1 MYKKYISTLKL
12 KIMKKRKEYDSM
24 GTITVPVDK
33 YWGAS
38 TERSR
43 KYFNIGDTFINPII
57 IESIAVIKKS
67 AAIVHLKNR
76 EINKKIAKAIIRASD
91 EVISGKLKD
100 HFPLKVWQTGS
111 GTQTNMNINEVISN
125 RAIELLKGKKGSKK
139 PVHPND
145 HVNKSQSTNDV
156 FPSAIHI
163 AIATKTFHELLP
175 SLELLNKKLKK
186 KVIEFNKIVKIGRT
200 HLQDATPISLGQEFS
215 GYQSQ
220 LEDSIK
226 RIKLSLEEIYF
237 LAQGGTAVGTGIN
250 TKKNFDKKIVKEI
263 SIMTKLPFKCAK
275 NKFAALASHDPI
287 VNFSGSLNTAAVS
300 LMKIANDIRFLGSGP
315 RAGYSELELPENEAG
330 SSIMPGKVNP
340 TQCEAIT
347 MVCAKVIGN
356 HNGIT
361 IAGSHGHFELNVFK
375 PLIAHNIMQ
384 SISLLSDS
392 SKNFAIY
399 CVGGIKANK
408 KRIKEL
414 LNNSL
419 MLVTALAPKIGYDN
433 AAKIA
438 KSAHKNNTS
447 LRHEA
452 LKTKLISGDEYDK
465 VVDPLKMIYP
475 SSK

>member
-1 MYKKYISTLKL
+1 M
-12 KIMKKRKEYDSM
+12 IMKTRREYDSI
-24 GTITVPVDK
+24 GSIKVPVDK

-38 TERSR
+38 TERSK
-43 KYFNIGDTFINPII
+43 KYFNIGDILIDPII
-57 IESIAVIKKS
+57 IQSIGIIKKS
-67 AAIVHLKNR
+67 AAIVHLK
-76 EINKKIAKAIIRASD
+76 EKKINKKIAKAIIKASD
-91 EVISGKLKD
+91 EVIKGKLKD

-125 RAIELLKGKKGSKK
+125 RAIELLKGKKGTKK

-156 FPSAIHI
+156 FPTAIHI
-163 AIATKTFHELLP
+163 AVANKTIAELLP

-186 KVIEFNKIVKIGRT
+186 KVKEFGKIIKIGRT

-226 RIKLSLEEIYF
+226 RIKLSLNEIYF
-237 LAQGGTAVGTGIN
+237 LAQGGTAVGTGLN
-250 TKKNFDKKIVKEI
+250 TTKNFDKKIVKEI
-263 SIMTKLPFKCAK
+263 SKITKLPFKCAK

-287 VNFSGSLNTAAVS
+287 VNFSGTLNTAAVS

-347 MVCAKVIGN
+347 MVCTKVIGN

-375 PLIAHNIMQ
+375 PLIAHNIIQ
-384 SISLLSDS
+384 SITLLADS
-392 SKNFAIY
+392 SKNFANF
-399 CVGGIKANK
+399 CVNGIKANK
-408 KRIKEL
+408 KKIKEL

-419 MLVTALAPKIGYDN
+419 MLVTALTPKIGYDN

-438 KSAHKNNTS
+438 KSALKNNTS
-447 LRHEA
+447 LKYET
-452 LKTKLISGDEYDK
+452 LKSKLINEKEYDII
-465 VVDPLKMIYP
+465 VNPRKMIYP